1 MNAVLTRPELAVDTM
16 DCHHVS
22 QDLRR
27 KYHSIVD
34 SDSMFDWCAITLT
47 QWNDFA
53 QHWGRLTLDQFMAD
67 GGTYRMRRYGAF
79 ESAMDRSLHLLA
91 HTTYEQPLY
100 INNLNGGVERVF
112 DPLESSFVQHTV
124 LRNILRVLLEIVS
137 CAEGRETVWNIRLHP
152 YRIVAKPGVPGQ
164 PTPEGLHR
172 DGVDYI
178 VTMMVDRHNVEGGE
192 STFTDEKGIPK
203 ASVTLNRP
211 MNFAIANDTRMLH
224 SVTPV
229 TPSDVHREAHRDVL
243 VIAFTKVDHG

>member
-1 MNAVLTRPELAVDTM
+1 MSAVLTRPELVICAM
-16 DCHHVS
+16 DCHHVA

-27 KYHSIVD
+27 KYYSIID
-34 SDSMFDWCAITLT
+34 TDSMFDWCAITQT

-79 ESAMDRSLHLLA
+79 ESAMDRSLRLLG
-91 HTTYEQPLY
+91 HTSYRQPLY
-100 INNLNGGVERVF
+100 INSLNGGVERVF

-124 LRNILRVLLEIVS
+124 LRNILRVLLDIVNS
-137 CAEGRETVWNIRLHP
+137 AEGCESVWNIRLHP
-152 YRIVAKPGVPGQ
+152 YRIVAKPGVPGE

-178 VTMMVDRHNVEGGE
+178 VSMMVNRHNVDGGE
-192 STFTDEKGIPK
+192 SIFTDANGNPK
-203 ASVTLNRP
+203 VGVTLDGP
-211 MNFAIANDTRMLH
+211 MNCAIANDARMLH

-229 TPSDVHREAHRDVL
+229 TPSDVLRQAHRDVL
-243 VIAFTKVDHG
+243 VIAFTKVHHG